1 MADLPRDVIEKILGY
16 LVRSDAENAHVNLH
30 AFASTCKSWR
40 SALHEDA
47 PAWHEALLCRF
58 GVVDHPPEPATLH
71 PFHDRI
77 QTDRVRTFWAN
88 AIEQYGSDPE
98 PYVKG
103 ARGLYLA
110 HLNLF
115 GDLPWR
121 ELRRMTRSWQRITS
135 ARAGGTWHH
144 IAESL
149 TKYDSA
155 SELCREL
162 WRSDHDWYVRFVSEE
177 TRAALRDEDSP
188 FGKRDDVYDLPDE
201 QLLEFE
207 VGDDTNAA
215 GDAIRGSLYNR
226 SLRSVAGPKT
236 KQACEDFCALA
247 IEDGPPGGKRPL
259 KAMHPSA
266 QLMFRLHD
274 GQAHVEKWGEAE
286 KHLKQ
291 LSSWAVDAQSVGD
304 ALTPDGRL
312 IFGKEEIQA
321 RDNGLL
327 GGYSVYDRTVNTR
340 LLSLATSYSMMQS
353 LRERGAMSEAKG
365 LDFPLACSEHSE
377 YRIFVNAKTGK
388 VWVHVTDQSGQR
400 GGIFA
405 HPPGMDVVDWFEEFS
420 RRVGFG
426 IYAVE
431 REEEFRESHSHE
443 DWQPTSLCQFPAR
456 VVAAPIEAPDPT
468 ARDANERQ
476 EVTMYEEISKNA
488 VCIGVSTVYMP
499 SDDAW
504 TYRVRMSL
512 LSFAEQESRWK
523 NDNPS
528 EESRLSNP
536 FRPVKEVQLTRRLWI
551 ITDAG
556 GHEERVEGEAVIG
569 QYPILEPG
577 ERPFSYQSQTNL
589 PGGGPGTMSG
599 GFYFVEGTMER
610 PMGSE
615 FFAKCPHFVLTRP
628 RFMF

>member
-1 MADLPRDVIEKILGY
+1 MAYLPRDVIDKILGY
-16 LVRSDAENAHVNLH
+16 LVRSDTENAHVNLH

-77 QTDRVRTFWAN
+77 QTDRVRISWAN
-88 AIEQYGSDPE
+88 TIERYGLDPE

-121 ELRRMTRSWQRITS
+121 GLRRMTRSWQRITS

-144 IAESL
+144 IAGSL

-177 TRAALRDEDSP
+177 TRAALRNEDSP
-188 FGKRDDVYDLPDE
+188 FGKRDEIYDPPDE
-201 QLLEFE
+201 QLLEIE
-207 VGDDTNAA
+207 VGDGTNAA
-215 GDAIRGSLYNR
+215 GDAKRGSLYNR
-226 SLRSVAGPKT
+226 SLRSVAGPMT

-247 IEDGPPGGKRPL
+247 IEDGPPGDKRPL

-274 GQAHVEKWGEAE
+274 GQAQVEKLGEAK

-291 LSSWAVDAQSVGD
+291 LTLWGLYDQPQDEDHV
-304 ALTPDGRL
+304 
-312 IFGKEEIQA
+312 FGKEEMQA
-321 RDNGLL
+321 HYNGLL
-327 GGYSVYDRTVNTR
+327 GGYCVYDVEINTR
-340 LLSLATSYSMMQS
+340 LLSLANSYRFMQLVRKARNRS
-353 LRERGAMSEAKG
+353 GAKG
-365 LDFPLACSEHSE
+365 LDLPLTCSADMRDSSI
-377 YRIFVNAKTGK
+377 YINAKTGK
-388 VWVHVTDQSGQR
+388 VWSYVRDQSGQKS
-400 GGIFA
+400 GIFA

-431 REEEFRESHSHE
+431 REEMS
-443 DWQPTSLCQFPAR
+443 DWSLDLRQQLGDWRPTYLCQFPALSR
-456 VVAAPIEAPDPT
+456 AALIEAPDPT
-468 ARDANERQ
+468 ARDAIERQ
-476 EVTMYEEISKNA
+476 EVTMYEAISKNA
-488 VCIGVSTVYMP
+488 VRVGVSTVYIPFNDM
-499 SDDAW
+499 W

-512 LSFAEQESRWK
+512 LSIAEQESRWMD
-523 NDNPS
+523 DNPS
-528 EESRLSNP
+528 EESRLANP

-551 ITDAG
+551 ITDAD

-577 ERPFSYQSQTNL
+577 GRPFSYQSQTNL

-599 GFYFVEGTMER
+599 GFYFVEGTIER
-610 PMGSE
+610 PTGSE
-615 FFAKCPHFVLTRP
+615 FFAKCPYFMLTRP

>member
-1 MADLPRDVIEKILGY
+1 MADLPRDVIEKILGH
-16 LVRSDAENAHVNLH
+16 LVRSDAENAHVNLR

-144 IAESL
+144 IAESP

-188 FGKRDDVYDLPDE
+188 FGKRNDIYDLPDE
-201 QLLEFE
+201 QLVEVEF
-207 VGDDTNAA
+207 GDGANAA
-215 GDAIRGSLYNR
+215 GDAKRGSLYNR

-236 KQACEDFCALA
+236 KQDCEDFCAKA
-247 IEDGPPGGKRPL
+247 IEDGPPGDKRPL

-274 GQAHVEKWGEAE
+274 GQAHVSNSFEAE
-286 KHLKQ
+286 MHLKHLTAWV
-291 LSSWAVDAQSVGD
+291 LYDNGDDVDDV
-304 ALTPDGRL
+304 
-312 IFGKEEIQA
+312 IFDNEEIQA
-321 RDNGLL
+321 LFNGLL
-327 GGYSVYDRTVNTR
+327 GGYRVYDVDVNTR
-340 LLSLATSYSMMQS
+340 LLSLDISYRYMQL
-353 LRERGAMSEAKG
+353 LRKIRGISGAKG
-365 LDFPLACSEHSE
+365 LDFPLTCSNTDMREGV
-377 YRIFVNAKTGK
+377 YVNAKTGK
-388 VWVHVTDQSGQR
+388 VWSYVMDQSGQKS
-400 GGIFA
+400 GIFA

-431 REEEFRESHSHE
+431 REEDAMEDESG
-443 DWQPTSLCQFPAR
+443 DWRPTYLCQFPAR
-456 VVAAPIEAPDPT
+456 SRVAPIEAPIPT
-468 ARDANERQ
+468 ARDVNERQ
-476 EVTMYEEISKNA
+476 EVTMYEDVSKNA
-488 VCIGVSTVYMP
+488 VRVGVSTVYMAFN
-499 SDDAW
+499 DAW

-512 LSFAEQESRWK
+512 LSIAEQESRWAV
-523 NDNPS
+523 DNPS
-528 EESRLSNP
+528 EESRLANP
-536 FRPVKEVQLTRRLWI
+536 FRPVKSVQLTRRLWI

-569 QYPILEPG
+569 QYPILTPG
-577 ERPFSYQSQTNL
+577 GCPFVYQSQTHL

-610 PMGSE
+610 PTGSE